1 LNFIVPKKMIA
12 PYGGRMMDEI
22 DRNVSEMR
30 RVNCSGMQEKLYPIC
45 AGYLGH
51 LFVDRDVREH
61 DLARITHRLHT
72 EMPLPRKWRTGKPML
87 TEYAWRPLGNQAEG
101 WRVLFVRKRKW
112 GRECTTALSP

>member
-1 LNFIVPKKMIA
+1 MKYFEWVWLTCSRKRFIRAVETSGKI
-12 PYGGRMMDEI
+12 
-22 DRNVSEMR
+22 SET
-30 RVNCSGMQEKLYPIC
+30 C

-72 EMPLPRKWRTGKPML
+72 EMPLPRKWRTGKPMF

-112 GRECTTALSP
+112 GRECTTAL